1 MRFYVGSSFQNKELV
16 RKVVAKLQ
24 NLGWHHTYDW
34 TQNERA
40 HTIMDLK
47 RIGTYEKEAIENA
60 DYVIIL
66 LPGGKGSHVELGMA
80 IALQKQI
87 FLYSPNGEAMDMETT
102 STFYHLP
109 EVKICTGAIEEL
121 VSTIIKN

>member
-1 MRFYVGSSFQNKELV
+1 MK
-16 RKVVAKLQ
+16 
-24 NLGWHHTYDW
+24 
-34 TQNERA
+34 
-40 HTIMDLK
+40 K
-47 RIGTYEKEAIENA
+47 RLPEDA

-87 FLYSPNGEAMDMETT
+87 FLYSPNGEAMDMETA

-109 EVKICTGAIEEL
+109 EVKICTGTIEEL
-121 VSTIIKN
+121 VSTILKS